1 MRAQHQP
8 GDAVPADALYLAAHD
23 RHQPPHRGL
32 LLAGDT
38 FPYCEVCKGRVRF
51 KRLHDESFVGAV
63 SLLEHP
69 SFRFRPRPAT
79 AESLFRAAFGRAMS
93 AEEKQTIFSPD
104 KAAPLHPKA
113 RGHARGKS

>member
-1 MRAQHQP
+1 M
-8 GDAVPADALYLAAHD
+8 
-23 RHQPPHRGL
+23 
-32 LLAGDT
+32 LAGDT

-69 SFRFRPRPAT
+69 CFRFRPRPAT